1 VKPETFEHHKVF
13 MTVRPI
19 QAASLAHA
27 ACGDSETN
35 MKTLTITLAL
45 MRKSKALQNRLASN

>member
-1 VKPETFEHHKVF
+1 
-13 MTVRPI
+13 MTIQPI

-27 ACGDSETN
+27 ACSDSETN

-45 MRKSKALQNRLASN
+45 MLKSKALKNRLARNR